1 MRLPRRRVLTAVA
14 GAAALAGCLGG
25 GGGEGSP
32 TSTATETTTAGPGGG
47 TSPTVRVS
55 SHPDLGEILVG
66 PEGLTLY
73 MFDRDTKGTG
83 ASSCHDSCAQTW
95 PPLTVTGA
103 PSKSDGV
110 TAGLNTFAREG
121 GARQVTAGGWPLYYY
136 APDESPGDAKG
147 QGVGGVWWALAPDG
161 APVGRETT
169 SGGGGGSGG
178 Y

>member
-1 MRLPRRRVLTAVA
+1 MA
-14 GAAALAGCLGG
+14 GTAALAGCLGG
-25 GGGEGSP
+25 DGGEGEESP
-32 TSTATETTTAGPGGG
+32 TSTASTPGGG
-47 TSPTVRVS
+47 TSSPTVRVS

-73 MFDRDTKGTG
+73 MFDQDTRGPT
-83 ASSCHDSCAQTW
+83 ASSCHGSCAQTW

-103 PSKSDGV
+103 PSKGDGV

-136 APDESPGDAKG
+136 APDGNPGDVKG
-147 QGVGGVWWALAPDG
+147 QGVGGVWWVLAPDG
-161 APVGRETT
+161 TPVGRETT
-169 SGGGGGSGG
+169 SGGGGGGGSGG